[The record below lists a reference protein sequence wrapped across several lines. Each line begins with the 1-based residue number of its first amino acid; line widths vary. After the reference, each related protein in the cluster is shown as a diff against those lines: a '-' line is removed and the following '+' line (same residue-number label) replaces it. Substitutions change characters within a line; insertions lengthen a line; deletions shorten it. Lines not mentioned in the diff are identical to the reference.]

1 MTDQELKD
9 LVANLAI
16 SQNRNTENLLIFN
29 DSLRELKESIIED
42 RKSIIEDRKSIIEDR
57 KSITELKEAIIE
69 DRKSITELKEAIIED
84 RKSITELKEAIK
96 EDRKTIIEDRKS
108 ITELKESIKE
118 SRYQQKESDQ
128 KFEKQ
133 SLILFEKIKKLQ
145 RSMRDLRKLGL
156 SVGFET
162 EEFFYE
168 SFNQYPVLGKYK
180 FDIVSHHVKGQ
191 KAEFDI
197 VLYNSKQ
204 IGIVEVKNRLRRNRL
219 KEFVNKLPLFRK
231 EFPQY
236 NYFRIIA
243 AVASYSFEQE
253 SDQLAKS
260 MGVYVFSRYGQ
271 KLKPLHGESFTA
283 KEF

>member
-1 MTDQELKD
+1 MTGQELND
-9 LVANLAI
+9 IVTNLII
-16 SQNRNTENLLIFN
+16 SQKEERETLKEYNI
-29 DSLRELKESIIED
+29 SLKDDRKSITELKE
-42 RKSIIEDRKSIIEDR
+42 SIIEDRKSIIEDR
-57 KSITELKEAIIE
+57 KSITELKEAI
-69 DRKSITELKEAIIED
+69 
-84 RKSITELKEAIK
+84 
-96 EDRKTIIEDRKS
+96 
-108 ITELKESIKE
+108 KE
-118 SRYQQKESDQ
+118 SRYQQRESDQ
-128 KFEKQ
+128 KLEKQ
-133 SLILFEKIKKLQ
+133 SIISYEKIKKLQ

-168 SFNQYPVLGKYK
+168 SFSQYPFLGKNK

-197 VLYNSKQ
+197 VLYNTTQ

-219 KEFVNKLPLFRK
+219 KEFVNKIPLFRN

-236 NYFRIIA
+236 NNFKIIA
-243 AVASYSFEQE
+243 AVASYSFEEE
-253 SDQLAKS
+253 SDQLAKN

-271 KLKPLHGESFTA
+271 KLRPLHQDTFVA

>member
-16 SQNRNTENLLIFN
+16 SQKEDRETLREFN
-29 DSLRELKESIIED
+29 VSLRELRESF
-42 RKSIIEDRKSIIEDR
+42 IEDR

-69 DRKSITELKEAIIED
+69 DRKSIIED
-84 RKSITELKEAIK
+84 RKSI
-96 EDRKTIIEDRKS
+96 IEDRY
-108 ITELKESIKE
+108 LQRESG
-118 SRYQQKESDQ
+118 QKL
-128 KFEKQ
+128 EKQ
-133 SLILFEKIKKLQ
+133 SLLLFEKIKKLQ

-162 EEFFYE
+162 EAFFYE
-168 SFNQYPVLGKYK
+168 SFSQYPSLGNYK

-191 KAEFDI
+191 KSEFDI

-219 KEFVNKLPLFRK
+219 KEFVNKIPLFRK

-236 NYFRIIA
+236 KNFKIIA

-253 SDQLAKS
+253 SDQLAKN
-260 MGVYVFSRYGQ
+260 MGLFVFSRYGQ
-271 KLKPLHGESFTA
+271 KLRPIHDDSFVA
-283 KEF
+283 KQF

>member
-42 RKSIIEDRKSIIEDR
+42 RKS
-57 KSITELKEAIIE
+57 IIE